1 MKHIL
6 FALVAIVS
14 ASALQGQI
22 AASPHDLST
31 TGPRGKTNT
40 TQTCVF
46 CHTPHG
52 AIGSVS
58 SEVAGQPIAAQ
69 LIPLWNHSTTATV
82 FTMYNTT
89 NNPIS
94 NLQGVVD
101 ATVTGA
107 SLACLSC
114 HDGVLAVGAISN
126 LPNDVA
132 AITYTA
138 FAGGLDATGH
148 IIGTAKMGVDLTND
162 HPISITYMNAGNTA
176 PLDPGM
182 KMPSTFAANGVKL
195 FANKVQCASCH
206 DVHNWG
212 TVAAGTRPF
221 LAYTMTASG
230 LCLQC
235 HTK

>member
-1 MKHIL
+1 MKRIL
-6 FALVAIVS
+6 FALVVLAA
-14 ASALQGQI
+14 ASGLQAQVAL
-22 AASPHDLST
+22 SPHDMST
-31 TGPRGKTNT
+31 LGPRGKTNT

-46 CHTPHG
+46 CHTPHA
-52 AIGSVS
+52 AIGSVT
-58 SEVAGQPIAAQ
+58 SEVALQPIASQ
-69 LIPLWNHSTTATV
+69 LIPLWNHTTTLTT

-94 NLQGVVD
+94 SLQGVVD
-101 ATVTGA
+101 ATVSGA

-114 HDGVLAVGAISN
+114 HDGTLAVGAQSN
-126 LPNDVA
+126 LPNDIA
-132 AITYTA
+132 SYTYTD
-138 FAGGLDATGH
+138 FAGGMTAGK
-148 IIGTAKMGVDLTND
+148 IVGTAKMGTDLTND
-162 HPISITYMNAGNTA
+162 HPISITYAYGTVAG
-176 PLDPGM
+176 PLVDLELKNPTG
-182 KMPSTFAANGVKL
+182 FAGGVKL

-221 LAYTMTASG
+221 LSYTMTGSA